1 MLKRKILIACTIS
14 IIVVGIALG
23 LLFGLTHLSKNT
35 TTTTTTTSP
44 EQLTDKKTPTTTTRE
59 HSNDDITPGESID
72 NPTAQEIDTTM
83 KGFLCCKNSVLIFFV
98 SIFNSINK
106 VAGIIR

>member
-44 EQLTDKKTPTTTTRE
+44 EQLTDKKTQTTTPRK
-59 HSNDDITPGESID
+59 HSNDDITPGESIG
-72 NPTAQEIDTTM
+72 NPTVQENDTTM
-83 KGFLCCKNSVLIFFV
+83 KSFLCCKNSVLIFFV

>member
-35 TTTTTTTSP
+35 TTTTTTSP
-44 EQLTDKKTPTTTTRE
+44 EQLTDKKTPTTTRE
-59 HSNDDITPGESID
+59 HSNDDITPGESIG

-83 KGFLCCKNSVLIFFV
+83 KGFLCCKNSVLIFFCLY
-98 SIFNSINK
+98 IQ
-106 VAGIIR
+106 